1 MAPSAHCCPICRKPT
16 SPESSQFPFCGER
29 CRTQDLA
36 NWASGEY
43 AIPVTVTEADEQ
55 WEIPPD
61 SGSSEIS
68 GNE

>member
-1 MAPSAHCCPICRKPT
+1 MDPSAHSCPICRKPA
-16 SPESSQFPFCGER
+16 PPSSSRFPFCSER

-43 AIPVTVTEADEQ
+43 AIPVAATEADEQ

-61 SGSSEIS
+61 SGSGESS